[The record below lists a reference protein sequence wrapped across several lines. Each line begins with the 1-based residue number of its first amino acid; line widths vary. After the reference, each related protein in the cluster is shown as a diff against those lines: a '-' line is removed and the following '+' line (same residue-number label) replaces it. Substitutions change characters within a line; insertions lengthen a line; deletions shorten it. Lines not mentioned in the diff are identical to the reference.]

1 MNMNKIM
8 EMALPI
14 LIAAVGWMI
23 NSVNGMQDDIINIK
37 AKMPALIT
45 SEGIP
50 TDSPI
55 SAERRHLMQKEIE
68 REIVDLQVR
77 VRLLEERIKK

>member
-1 MNMNKIM
+1 
-8 EMALPI
+8 MALPI

-68 REIVDLQVR
+68 KEIVDLQVR
-77 VRLLEERIKK
+77 VRLLEERSKK